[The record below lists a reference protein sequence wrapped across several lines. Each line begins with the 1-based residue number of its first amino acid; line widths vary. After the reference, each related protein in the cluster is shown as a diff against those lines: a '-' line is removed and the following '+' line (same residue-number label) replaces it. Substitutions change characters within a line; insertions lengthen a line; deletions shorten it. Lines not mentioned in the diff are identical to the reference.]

1 MGRVGIP
8 DVTVQVPAH
17 EHVQANGSKMDPFA
31 LDSKWIYYTSYENSD
46 RHTSAQSNVGLRT
59 DILMFRISL

>member
-17 EHVQANGSKMDPFA
+17 EHVRANGSKMDPFA
-31 LDSKWIYYTSYENSD
+31 LDYKMDLLHVVRE
-46 RHTSAQSNVGLRT
+46 
-59 DILMFRISL
+59 F